1 MCFFWP
7 EARLWKHAKTCR
19 QIYELYSTSEP
30 NVTEFCSLVQNL
42 NTDFNKNLF
51 ICLDFHSML
60 ENSQEADQN
69 HDQKFQKIHP
79 RTTPKPHLRLHK
91 SPHIFFIY
99 DGLMRQTHNHRQ
111 VETCRKSQWTSHTRC
126 YADFRR
132 STHLDMAPKSVVA
145 VKLTHFS
152 IAGLFHFSINENVP
166 GEQGHFS
173 THVDPIHDLSD
184 VMILRLPWRDN
195 TSGISV
201 TGYDNVN
208 YSREKR
214 KRKKKKWKGSIASCE
229 LVTNVHYNV

>member
-7 EARLWKHAKTCR
+7 EAILWKHAKTCR

-30 NVTEFCSLVQNL
+30 NITEFCSLVQNL

-51 ICLDFHSML
+51 IRVDFHSML
-60 ENSQEADQN
+60 DYSQEADQN
-69 HDQKFQKIHP
+69 HDQKFQKSIQGP
-79 RTTPKPHLRLHK
+79 RPSHICVYTNL
-91 SPHIFFIY
+91 HIFLIY

-111 VETCRKSQWTSHTRC
+111 VETCRKSQWTSQTRC
-126 YADFRR
+126 YAEIIR

-173 THVDPIHDLSD
+173 THVNPIHDLSD

-195 TSGISV
+195 TSRISV
-201 TGYDNVN
+201 TGYKNVN
-208 YSREKR
+208 FSRK
-214 KRKKKKWKGSIASCE
+214 KRKK
-229 LVTNVHYNV
+229 

>member
-1 MCFFWP
+1 MQTNIWTVLYIWTKRHRVLLLGP
-7 EARLWKHAKTCR
+7 ESKHRFQIKTFSFVLIFIQCWITVKKLIKIMTR
-19 QIYELYSTSEP
+19 
-30 NVTEFCSLVQNL
+30 SL
-42 NTDFNKNLF
+42 K
-51 ICLDFHSML
+51 
-60 ENSQEADQN
+60 
-69 HDQKFQKIHP
+69 KIHP

-91 SPHIFFIY
+91 SLHIFLIY
-99 DGLMRQTHNHRQ
+99 DGLIRQTHNHRQ
-111 VETCRKSQWTSHTRC
+111 VETCRKSQWTRC
-126 YADFRR
+126 YADIRR

-208 YSREKR
+208 YSRK
-214 KRKKKKWKGSIASCE
+214 KKKKWKGSIASCE